1 MSFYEDR
8 VFPVFLELATRPFAR
23 DRAALIGRASGRV
36 LELGIGT
43 GANLPFYPPSA
54 HEVVGLE
61 PCAALLEKARARAA
75 LLPDPARFTLVQGTA
90 EAMPWPDDSFDTIVA
105 CLVFCTIPDPA
116 TAAAEARRVLKPGG
130 QFLFF
135 EHVASPDAGL
145 RRWQDRLN
153 PLWQKASCGCRLNC
167 DTAEVFRAAGLNW
180 REFDRFRHPKVLALA
195 GTMIRGVA
203 TKP

>member
-8 VFPVFLELATRPFAR
+8 VFPVFLDLATRPFAR

-36 LELGIGT
+36 LELGVGT
-43 GANLPFYPPSA
+43 GANLPFYTEA
-54 HEVVGLE
+54 AREVVGLE
-61 PCAALLEKARARAA
+61 PCAALLEQARARAA
-75 LLPDPARFTLVQGTA
+75 TLPDPQRITLVQGVA
-90 EAMPWPDDSFDTIVA
+90 ESLPFPDDSFDTVVA
-105 CLVFCTIPDPA
+105 CLVFCTIPDAA
-116 TAAAEARRVLKPGG
+116 TAAAEARRVLRPGG

-135 EHVASPDAGL
+135 EHVASTDAGT
-145 RRWQDRLN
+145 RRWQERLN
-153 PLWQKASCGCRLNC
+153 PLWQKAACGCRLNC
-167 DTAEVFRAAGLNW
+167 DTAEVFRAAGLEW